1 MNEREGARR
10 FVVVIAGGGVAALE
24 AAFALR
30 ELAGSRVAITIA
42 TSASEFVYRP
52 LAVVRPFQARPS
64 YRLDLARIARD
75 LDASFVSDDA
85 ASVDAHARS
94 LVLASS
100 RRLHFDALLI
110 AIGARAEAV
119 FSGGTLTP
127 WDWGEGHA
135 FRALLRSIENGEH
148 RDIAFIVPGGLTW
161 PLPLYEL
168 ALLTSAFVTE
178 RKIVGIRLAVVT
190 PERAPLQ
197 AFGSA
202 VSAAVAE
209 LLARRAI
216 TFEAGESAMAVEDGH
231 IRTAAGRSIP
241 TDAAVA
247 LPIIQARR
255 LPGVAANDAGFI
267 AIDPYCR
274 VAGRNDVFAAGDCA
288 DTPVKQGGIAAQQA
302 DVAAAGIAAL
312 AGLPVTTGPVHQRL
326 EAVLL
331 TGGTPLHLD
340 ESGARPVELGTEAS
354 DRERREKLF
363 ARYLTPYLIRAVP
376 PLPLLD
382 ERGGAHS

>member
-1 MNEREGARR
+1 MNEREGASR
-10 FVVVIAGGGVAALE
+10 FGVVIAGGGVAALE

-30 ELAGSRVAITIA
+30 ELAGTSVAITIA
-42 TSASEFVYRP
+42 TGASEFVYRP

-64 YRLDLARIARD
+64 YRLDLARITRD
-75 LDASFVSDDA
+75 LDATLVSDDA
-85 ASVDAHARS
+85 ASVDARE

-100 RRLHFDALLI
+100 RRLQFDALLI
-110 AIGARAEAV
+110 AIGAGAEAV
-119 FSGGTLTP
+119 LTGGTLTP

-168 ALLTSAFVTE
+168 ALLTSVFVTE
-178 RKIVGIRLAVVT
+178 RKIAGIRLAVVT

-197 AFGSA
+197 VFGSA
-202 VSAAVAE
+202 ASAAVAD

-216 TFEAGESAMAVEDGH
+216 TFEAGELAMAVEEGH
-231 IRTAAGRSIP
+231 VRTATGRRIP
-241 TDAAVA
+241 ADAAVA

-274 VAGRNDVFAAGDCA
+274 VAGRSDVFAAGDCA
-288 DTPVKQGGIAAQQA
+288 DQPVKQGGIAAQQA

-312 AGLPVTTGPVHQRL
+312 AGLPVTIGPVHPRL

-340 ESGARPVELGTEAS
+340 ESGARPMELGNAAS

-363 ARYLTPYLIRAVP
+363 ARHLTAYLIRAAP

-382 ERGGAHS
+382 ERGSSDN